1 MAAERTRSQNDSA
14 LRGTK
19 FEAMKASYEQALHD
33 VNPATPP
40 KKKPKA
46 VEHVDLFTP
55 PPPTRPR
62 HAAVNKLFMSCS

>member
-1 MAAERTRSQNDSA
+1 MGQSPGGTERPEYTD
-14 LRGTK
+14 GTK

-46 VEHVDLFTP
+46 VEHVDLCTP
-55 PPPTRPR
+55 DAPPTRDTPP
-62 HAAVNKLFMSCS
+62 